1 MTETGHLKWQFES
14 WESIMRN
21 TNNATP
27 QNSSY
32 GTHELRGALFDYG
45 WRYECIGNFQETNY
59 CSNA

>member
-1 MTETGHLKWQFES
+1 
-14 WESIMRN
+14 MRN

-45 WRYECIGNFQETNY
+45 WRYECIGNFQETIVLMRNHMGRLPSGRASD
-59 CSNA
+59 CRL